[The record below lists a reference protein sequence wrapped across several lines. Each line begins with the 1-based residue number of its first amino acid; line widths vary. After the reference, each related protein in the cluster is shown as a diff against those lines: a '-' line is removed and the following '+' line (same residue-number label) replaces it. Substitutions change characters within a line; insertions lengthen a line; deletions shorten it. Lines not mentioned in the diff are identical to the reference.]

1 MFIGF
6 AFTTNGFATITGN
19 NSFATAYDMGYWQY
33 HSYDVTLLSSGQ
45 NEAYYQFTANAGDRI
60 YARSSYD
67 GYTGMAIQIVDYSNN
82 PLSNLGIMVM
92 DASSF
97 SPFIFTPID
106 ITTTVIII

>member
-1 MFIGF
+1 
-6 AFTTNGFATITGN
+6 
-19 NSFATAYDMGYWQY
+19 
-33 HSYDVTLLSSGQ
+33 LPSGQ